1 LTEVPDRSKNDEAIE
16 PADRVADHGHSPA
29 RDTASAIVTVTA
41 RSRHLKSAAMLV
53 IAAGI
58 LSMANGLAAMFTG
71 GEVYAVDLTIS
82 VGTYC
87 GALVLLLGIGGILSG
102 VVALKMRRL
111 SPALAGAILGIAGG
125 GLMGFWFGLAA
136 IVLLTLSHEDF

>member
-1 LTEVPDRSKNDEAIE
+1 MTEVPDRPKNEEVIE
-16 PADRVADHGHSPA
+16 PADLVADHGHSPA

-58 LSMANGLAAMFTG
+58 LSMANGLAAMITG

-87 GALVLLLGIGGILSG
+87 GALVLFLGIGGILCG
-102 VVALKMRRL
+102 IVALQMRRL
-111 SPALAGAILGIAGG
+111 SPALAGAIMGIAGG